1 MTHKWRPSLL
11 LVLGGAIGAVLTLP
25 IIGLFALRALS
36 PVLGF
41 RHSAL
46 LIAAGVLI
54 AAAILGL
61 LLWRLLLNPITALAD
76 HAARITT
83 GAPDAPLAHYGTQEL
98 RALGQS
104 VQTMAR
110 TLQSREATIRSFTDH
125 VTHELK
131 SPLTAIRGAA
141 EMLEA
146 GPDARLLTT
155 ITSATAQMEAHL
167 TALRRMAAARDP
179 LPKGTVNIPEL
190 LPYLQGHGVQVVAR
204 GDTPLPLAREGMLA
218 VLTQLITNAAAHGA
232 TLVTLATAGQTLTV
246 TDNGTGISPGNQS
259 RLFTPFFTTRR
270 ETGGTG
276 LGLPIAQAILQA
288 NGASI
293 AHVPTDAGTT
303 FRIAFG
309 EV

>member
-1 MTHKWRPSLL
+1 MTQKWRPSLL
-11 LVLGGAIGAVLTLP
+11 FVLGGAIGGVLTLP

-36 PVLGF
+36 PLLGF
-41 RHSAL
+41 RHSTL

-54 AAAILGL
+54 AAAILGY

-76 HAARITT
+76 HAARITVGT
-83 GAPDAPLAHYGTQEL
+83 PDAPVAHYGTQEL

-110 TLQSREATIRSFTDH
+110 TLQTREATIRSFTDH

-146 GPDARLLTT
+146 GPDPRLLAT
-155 ITSATAQMEAHL
+155 ITSATTQMEAQL

-179 LPKGTVNIPEL
+179 LPKGKVRIIDL
-190 LPYLQGHGVQVVAR
+190 LPELQGHAVPVVAT
-204 GDTPLPLAREGMLA
+204 GDGPLPLAREGMLA

-232 TLVTLATAGQTLTV
+232 TQVTLATADNMLTI
-246 TDNGTGISPGNQS
+246 TDNGTGISPGNRS

-270 ETGGTG
+270 EAGGTG

-288 NGASI
+288 NGAAI
-293 AHVPTDAGTT
+293 AHIPTQDGTRFT
-303 FRIAFG
+303 IIFG
-309 EV
+309 G

>member
-1 MTHKWRPSLL
+1 MTRKWRPSLL

-36 PVLGF
+36 PLLGF

-54 AAAILGL
+54 AAAILGF

-76 HAARITT
+76 HAARITA
-83 GAPDAPLAHYGTQEL
+83 GAETPLAHYGTQEL

-141 EMLEA
+141 EMLES
-146 GPDARLLTT
+146 GPDPRLLAT
-155 ITSATAQMEAHL
+155 ITGAATQMEAQL
-167 TALRRMAAARDP
+167 SALRRMAAAREP
-179 LPKGTVNIPEL
+179 LPKGSVRL
-190 LPYLQGHGVQVVAR
+190 MDMLADLQGHGVQVVAM
-204 GDTPLPLAREGMLA
+204 GNEALPFAREGMRA

-232 TLVTLATAGQTLTV
+232 RHVTLTTSQNMLTIA
-246 TDNGTGISPGNQS
+246 DNGTGVSQGNQS
-259 RLFTPFFTTRR
+259 RIFTPFFTTRR
-270 ETGGTG
+270 EHGGTG
-276 LGLPIAQAILQA
+276 LGLPIAQAILQT

-303 FRIAFG
+303 FRITFG
-309 EV
+309 VE